1 MNDIYRDKYLKYKKK
16 YIELKNQIGGFEIM
30 DIKDGSNSIKIN
42 KLPNGT
48 ILDNL
53 VAFLKNKGV
62 NKFNTGL
69 IGYKHSDT
77 SFSINFESNSV
88 AVSQKTK
95 IERALKL
102 PEADSA
108 IKGKITI
115 TTAPV
120 SKIAAPVSKIAAPV
134 SKTTAPV
141 SKTTAPVSKEI
152 VALKTLVDA
161 SGDEAAKKALAT
173 LMKSVAVPTKAS
185 DRATVIPRSL
195 YAKPWD
201 FNAKKIFI
209 AVVIDP
215 DSQLGKVLNDRYN
228 ELFRKLNEDLKKVGK
243 SEIRVEPL
251 FKPINDKDK
260 LTNPHITLLSFFF
273 PEGGDIDKFLSVPA
287 NFEKLCEYVNTYFKD
302 NFTDKKAQ
310 LHSEVD
316 NYTQLTKFV
325 ARKFDNE
332 PYLKNVKDNSFTPFK
347 NSILSLFKKFNK
359 VEENILPVASPVDP
373 PETFTH
379 YSLPSKGYPESG
391 LAIGSF
397 SSNWLPHMS
406 IVKTTDTG
414 LNTTEIIKRFKL
426 ASTGPPMSWLNLWP
440 YNTSFAGLIPG
451 KPTQNV
457 YGSISHLH
465 ITLNQPKPFYFN
477 KRL

>member
-1 MNDIYRDKYLKYKKK
+1 MNNIYRDKYLKYKKK

-53 VAFLKNKGV
+53 VFFLKSKGV

-77 SFSINFESNSV
+77 SFSINFESNLV

-102 PEADSA
+102 PEAESA
-108 IKGKITI
+108 IKGKIAI
-115 TTAPV
+115 TVAPV
-120 SKIAAPVSKIAAPV
+120 LKTVAPV
-134 SKTTAPV
+134 SKTVVPV
-141 SKTTAPVSKEI
+141 LKTEVPVSKEI
-152 VALKTLVDA
+152 VALKTLVNA

-173 LMKSVAVPTKAS
+173 LMKSISIPIKAS
-185 DRATVIPRSL
+185 DRATVIPHSL
-195 YAKPWD
+195 YVKPWN

-209 AVVIDP
+209 AAVIGP
-215 DSQLGKVLNDRYN
+215 DSQLGKVLNARYN

-273 PEGGDIDKFLSVPA
+273 PEGGDIDKLLSVPA
-287 NFEKLCEYVNTYFKD
+287 NFEKLCEHVNTYFKES
-302 NFTDKKAQ
+302 FSDKKAQ

-332 PYLKNVKDNSFTPFK
+332 PYMKNVNDNSFTPFK

-359 VEENILPVASPVDP
+359 VEENILPVASPFNP

-379 YSLPSKGYPESG
+379 YSVPTKGYPESG

-397 SSNWLPHMS
+397 SFNWLPHMS
-406 IVKTTDTG
+406 IVKTNDIG
-414 LNTTEIIKRFKL
+414 LESAEIIRRFKL

-440 YNTSFAGLIPG
+440 YNTSVTGLIPG

-465 ITLNQPKPFYFN
+465 ITLNQSKPFYCN
-477 KRL
+477 KQL